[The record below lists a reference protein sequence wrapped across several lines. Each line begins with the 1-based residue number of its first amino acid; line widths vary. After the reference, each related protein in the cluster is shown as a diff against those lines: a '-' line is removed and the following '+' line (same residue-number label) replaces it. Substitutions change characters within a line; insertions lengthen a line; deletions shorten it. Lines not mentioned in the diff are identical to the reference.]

1 MQLAALLS
9 MNPLDPNVHVRRAEA
24 QMANLMNRIS
34 WTDALKSAGRS
45 LVMEPIHMDRRQ
57 ENILILVLLILLVI
71 VLLFLL

>member
-1 MQLAALLS
+1 
-9 MNPLDPNVHVRRAEA
+9 
-24 QMANLMNRIS
+24 MANLMNRIS